1 MKNLL
6 KKILLVLSSVFI
18 VLSSSLALPAAAH
31 AQSTWYNQPFP
42 EWYLKV
48 YDENSSPPNEI
59 FGERYTAA
67 QVDWIFSSL
76 ISKIINIA
84 VLGHTEVVV
93 CIFNGPPTCI
103 ADAIQSG
110 IKDITD
116 FFGLSSNNTPGTF
129 LAFIGSNPVSG
140 VVYTKNLLNK
150 FHIVSPVYAQGI
162 GFNAANSIMELWKVT
177 RNISYMLLVLVVIV
191 MAFMIMFR
199 VKISPQVIIS
209 VQSALPKLIIAV
221 ILITFSYAI
230 AGFLIDLMY
239 VVLGLLAVLISQSG
253 MTTEEAKNLF
263 LEFTTK
269 HNAISLLFEY
279 WFMFVCVSFTT
290 VLSKFT
296 VINQIAGLFLT
307 IFAVVTIFAML
318 WYSIKMI
325 IIMFKNFVLIMLAII
340 TAPLE
345 IMVGTIVGSSGFGP
359 WLRKF
364 ISYLAVY
371 PVWAIM
377 FFLAFFFLGQGVPN
391 WFPDFNQLSVFPFNI
406 KLGFITANAWD
417 PPLSTWVV
425 TGENF
430 IWCLVS
436 YIIIT
441 MTPKVTEVIQSAIQ
455 NKPFGYGSGMGEVVQ
470 AGRFVG
476 TTAENITRSP
486 TMMTTL
492 NKGKGTV
499 ASVVNALKWLAALPK

>member
-1 MKNLL
+1 
-6 KKILLVLSSVFI
+6 
-18 VLSSSLALPAAAH
+18 
-31 AQSTWYNQPFP
+31 
-42 EWYLKV
+42 
-48 YDENSSPPNEI
+48 
-59 FGERYTAA
+59 
-67 QVDWIFSSL
+67 
-76 ISKIINIA
+76 
-84 VLGHTEVVV
+84 
-93 CIFNGPPTCI
+93 
-103 ADAIQSG
+103 
-110 IKDITD
+110 
-116 FFGLSSNNTPGTF
+116 
-129 LAFIGSNPVSG
+129 
-140 VVYTKNLLNK
+140 
-150 FHIVSPVYAQGI
+150 
-162 GFNAANSIMELWKVT
+162 
-177 RNISYMLLVLVVIV
+177 
-191 MAFMIMFR
+191 
-199 VKISPQVIIS
+199 
-209 VQSALPKLIIAV
+209 
-221 ILITFSYAI
+221 
-230 AGFLIDLMY
+230 
-239 VVLGLLAVLISQSG
+239 
-253 MTTEEAKNLF
+253 
-263 LEFTTK
+263 
-269 HNAISLLFEY
+269 
-279 WFMFVCVSFTT
+279 
-290 VLSKFT
+290 
-296 VINQIAGLFLT
+296 
-307 IFAVVTIFAML
+307 
-318 WYSIKMI
+318 
-325 IIMFKNFVLIMLAII
+325 MFKNFVLIMLAII

-364 ISYLAVY
+364 MSYLAVY